1 MSSNEISNEG
11 AVKINHDKPIVPDVA
26 LSAMSNNVGESNVTD
41 VTVTYET
48 LSSQIIEWNC
58 QKYSS
63 TKKKCA
69 EC

>member
-1 MSSNEISNEG
+1 MEYCHTWTQGQQDMSSNEISNEG

-48 LSSQIIEWNC
+48 LSSQ
-58 QKYSS
+58 YF
-63 TKKKCA
+63 
-69 EC
+69 

>member
-48 LSSQIIEWNC
+48 LSSQICHFMSFYDIC
-58 QKYSS
+58 YM
-63 TKKKCA
+63 T
-69 EC
+69 